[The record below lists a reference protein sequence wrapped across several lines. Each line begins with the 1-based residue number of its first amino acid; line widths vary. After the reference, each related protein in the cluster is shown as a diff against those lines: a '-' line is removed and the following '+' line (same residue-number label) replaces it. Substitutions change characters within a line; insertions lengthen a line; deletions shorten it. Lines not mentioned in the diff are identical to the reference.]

1 MKWIPREKV
10 EVDRVACLRL
20 IRKLIRRYGVVIVC
34 DAFYA
39 EGKRRVPA
47 AAIW

>member
-1 MKWIPREKV
+1 MKRIPREKV
-10 EVDRVACLRL
+10 EVDRAACLRL
-20 IRKLIRRYGVVIVC
+20 IRKFISRYGEVIVS
-34 DAFYA
+34 DALNA

>member
-1 MKWIPREKV
+1 MKWIPREQV
-10 EVDRVACLRL
+10 EADWVACLRL
-20 IRKLIRRYGVVIVC
+20 IRKFIDRHGEFILC

>member
-1 MKWIPREKV
+1 MKWITREKV
-10 EVDRVACLRL
+10 EADRAAYLRL
-20 IRKLIRRYGVVIVC
+20 IRMFISRYGEVIVC

>member
-1 MKWIPREKV
+1 MKWITRQKV
-10 EVDRVACLRL
+10 EVDRAACPRL
-20 IRKLIRRYGVVIVC
+20 IRKFISRYGEVIVS

>member
-1 MKWIPREKV
+1 MKWIPREQV
-10 EVDRVACLRL
+10 EADRIACLRL
-20 IRKLIRRYGVVIVC
+20 IRMFISWYGEFIVS

>member
-1 MKWIPREKV
+1 MKRIPREKV
-10 EVDRVACLRL
+10 EADRAAYLRL
-20 IRKLIRRYGVVIVC
+20 IRNFIDRRIEFIVC
-34 DAFYA
+34 GAFYA

>member
-20 IRKLIRRYGVVIVC
+20 IRKYIIRHGEFILCV
-34 DAFYA
+34 ALYA
-39 EGKRRVPA
+39 ECKRRSPA

>member
-20 IRKLIRRYGVVIVC
+20 IRKFINRHGEFFVC
-34 DAFYA
+34 DASYA
-39 EGKRRVPA
+39 ECKRRVRA
-47 AAIW
+47 ATTL

>member
-20 IRKLIRRYGVVIVC
+20 IRMFISRYGEVIVS
-34 DAFYA
+34 DALYA